1 MRDATA
7 ISQAPAKITIPQTAE
22 NPNDE
27 AAARLDG
34 R

>member
-1 MRDATA
+1 MRNATA
-7 ISQAPAKITIPQTAE
+7 NSQAPAKITIPHTAD